1 MAPVQQEPEIQF
13 AQRLASNERPM
24 RTKAIKK
31 LRKYI
36 RVRSQKIQGGFEGDE
51 LLKLWKGLFYC
62 LWMQDKPLLQEELS
76 NQISG
81 LIHSFQNIQSQ
92 FMFLETFLQTI
103 KREWTGIDRLRMDKF
118 FQLVRFV
125 FRNTFEMMKRKEW
138 ETSVVTRFLELLTAQ
153 VLHSSS
159 GAPCGL
165 QFHILDIYMT
175 ELAAVGS
182 AELTAAQN
190 MTFIDPFCK
199 TASKTKDRILL
210 RAICSS
216 IFSAIVDQAPFA
228 IEDLLKEVKATG
240 GGAEESDSGQASE
253 EEEGLEKDPPKGKKT
268 AKEALKKNTGGQT
281 NGTVSTEEDD
291 DDDEEDGLGDEDDD
305 EMLHME
311 SDSESEMPDDAGI
324 GPVLQF
330 DYLSLADRLFGL
342 ARRSNTPSHNRQRL
356 YKVVKTLRDLSEG
369 VFPQDEYPEEVSTD
383 EDDDEMFG
391 SRKRMKRG
399 RGFGEEEEEEE
410 SSPAKKWKGKKK
422 DSKARTSD
430 QTAATDDSKPAETP
444 GDSNNKKKK
453 KKKRRRKKKKTTGE
467 VKTEEQNGVA
477 AKSEVKVEEDTT
489 PASAPQTA
497 DSKDAETEPSIPA
510 KGTDTGASLLKEKA
524 KVVAMETGVQSGT
537 PQDVVVGNL
546 SSVTVMEVD
555 QKKQSETPVPD
566 ATSSKKKNIKK
577 PKTPAPKQKEEV
589 AEPAKSAPE
598 TATTTPSRRKNTK
611 QEPEEQT
618 TVEEVEMALETV
630 DETTAT
636 PPKKKR
642 RRRRNKVKRNAETDT
657 TQVDLEP
664 DSTPAEEPPV
674 DLRIAATPLK
684 KKKLKVAKAGEESA
698 GGETRP
704 GTEAD
709 VLVVDTKVEPACV
722 ATSTPLKKK
731 KHATAE
737 EQSVEAEGE
746 TPPKADANLTL
757 IDAEVQTLEAAT
769 PTPLKK
775 KKHATAE
782 VQTLE
787 AATPTPLKKKK
798 YATAEVQ
805 TLEAATP
812 TPLKKKK
819 YATAEVQT
827 LEAATPT
834 PLKKKKYATAEVQTL
849 EAATPTPLKK
859 KKHATAEVQTLEAAT
874 PTPLKK
880 KKHPTAEV
888 QTLEAATPTP
898 LNKKN
903 KSSGLVEQEPE
914 TTTVEESVSEEQP
927 TDADLDTPLKKGKKK
942 RKVPVVIEFEAE
954 VNGMAGGKKAKLSND
969 SRELSTPVSA
979 KKTKKMTPKKA
990 GAESDFITFQ
1000 NHATIPTPLF
1010 FKTTKGSPST
1020 PLSSKKKCPTP
1031 KSESKKVTFGLNKN
1045 KTAEFRKTDRS
1056 LLVSPE
1062 GSSRVPFDPQQKPLF
1077 GVLKSPEAS
1086 LTKSTKKTKS
1096 TLKTTPKRPT
1106 AADFF

>member
-13 AQRLASNERPM
+13 AQRLASNEKPM
-24 RTKAIKK
+24 RTKAIRK

-36 RVRSQKIQGGFEGDE
+36 SVRSQKIQGGFEGDE

-81 LIHSFQNIQSQ
+81 LMHSFQNIQSQ

-153 VLHSSS
+153 VLNSSS

-190 MTFIDPFCK
+190 LTFIDPFCK

-210 RAICSS
+210 KAICSS

-240 GGAEESDSGQASE
+240 EGAEESDSGQASE
-253 EEEGLEKDPPKGKKT
+253 EEEEVEKEPPKGKKT
-268 AKEALKKNTGGQT
+268 AKEPPKKTTGGQT

-291 DDDEEDGLGDEDDD
+291 DDEDGLEDEEDD
-305 EMLHME
+305 EMLHLE

-330 DYLSLADRLFGL
+330 DYSSLADRLFGL

-356 YKVVKTLRDLSEG
+356 YKVVKTLRDLGEG

-399 RGFGEEEEEEE
+399 RGLGEEEEE

-430 QTAATDDSKPAETP
+430 QTAATDDTKPAETP

-453 KKKRRRKKKKTTGE
+453 RKRRKKTGE
-467 VKTEEQNGVA
+467 VKTEEQNGVV
-477 AKSEVKVEEDTT
+477 AKSEVKAEEDTT
-489 PASAPQTA
+489 PASAPQTT
-497 DSKDAETEPSIPA
+497 DSKEAETEPSIPA
-510 KGTDTGASLLKEKA
+510 KGTDTRAAILKEKA
-524 KVVAMETGVQSGT
+524 KVTAMETGVQSET
-537 PQDVVVGNL
+537 PRDVVVGNL

-555 QKKQSETPVPD
+555 QKKQSETPKPD

-577 PKTPAPKQKEEV
+577 SKTPAPKEEEV
-589 AEPAKSAPE
+589 AEPAKTAPE
-598 TATTTPSRRKNTK
+598 TATTTLSRRKNTK
-611 QEPEEQT
+611 QKPEEQT
-618 TVEEVEMALETV
+618 TVEEVEMTLETV

-636 PPKKKR
+636 PPKKR
-642 RRRRNKVKRNAETDT
+642 RRRRKKVTRTAEEAETDT

-664 DSTPAEEPPV
+664 ESTPAKEPPA

-684 KKKLKVAKAGEESA
+684 KKKLKVAKAGEES
-698 GGETRP
+698 
-704 GTEAD
+704 TEA
-709 VLVVDTKVEPACV
+709 
-722 ATSTPLKKK
+722 
-731 KHATAE
+731 
-737 EQSVEAEGE
+737 E
-746 TPPKADANLTL
+746 TPPKAEANLTL
-757 IDAEVQTLEAAT
+757 IDTEVQTLEAAT

-775 KKHATAE
+775 KK
-782 VQTLE
+782 
-787 AATPTPLKKKK
+787 KKR
-798 YATAEVQ
+798 
-805 TLEAATP
+805 
-812 TPLKKKK
+812 
-819 YATAEVQT
+819 
-827 LEAATPT
+827 
-834 PLKKKKYATAEVQTL
+834 
-849 EAATPTPLKK
+849 
-859 KKHATAEVQTLEAAT
+859 
-874 PTPLKK
+874 
-880 KKHPTAEV
+880 
-888 QTLEAATPTP
+888 
-898 LNKKN
+898 
-903 KSSGLVEQEPE
+903 SSGRVAQEPE

-927 TDADLDTPLKKGKKK
+927 TDADLDTPLKKGKK
-942 RKVPVVIEFEAE
+942 RKVPVVIEVEAE
-954 VNGMAGGKKAKLSND
+954 VNGVAGGKKANLSND
-969 SRELSTPVSA
+969 SKELSTPMSA

-1020 PLSSKKKCPTP
+1020 PLSGKKKKKCQTP

-1045 KTAEFRKTDRS
+1045 KTAGSPEFRKTDRS

-1077 GVLKSPEAS
+1077 GVLKSPEAF

>member
-1 MAPVQQEPEIQF
+1 MSGNMAPIQQEPEIQF
-13 AQRLASNERPM
+13 AQRLASNEKPM

-36 RVRSQKIQGGFEGDE
+36 SVRSQKIKGGFESDE

-81 LIHSFQNIQSQ
+81 LMHNFQNIQSQ
-92 FMFLETFLQTI
+92 FLFLETFLQTI

-125 FRNTFEMMKRKEW
+125 FKNTFEMMKRKEW
-138 ETSVVTRFLELLTAQ
+138 ETSVVTRFLELLNAQ

-159 GAPCGL
+159 GSPCGL

-190 MTFIDPFCK
+190 LTFIDPFCK

-253 EEEGLEKDPPKGKKT
+253 EEEEDEEPPKGKK
-268 AKEALKKNTGGQT
+268 AVKKSPKKTTGGQT

-291 DDDEEDGLGDEDDD
+291 EDGLEDEEDD

-330 DYLSLADRLFGL
+330 DYSALADRLFGL
-342 ARRSNTPSHNRQRL
+342 ASRSNTPSHNRQRL
-356 YKVVKTLRDLSEG
+356 YKVIKTLRDLSEG

-399 RGFGEEEEEEE
+399 RGFGEEEEE
-410 SSPAKKWKGKKK
+410 SSPAKKRKGKKG
-422 DSKARTSD
+422 DSKAGKSD

-444 GDSNNKKKK
+444 GDANNKKKK
-453 KKKRRRKKKKTTGE
+453 RKKKTGE
-467 VKTEEQNGVA
+467 VKSDEQNGVG
-477 AKSEVKVEEDTT
+477 SEADTT
-489 PASAPQTA
+489 PASAPQTTDA
-497 DSKDAETEPSIPA
+497 KEAETEPSVHA
-510 KGTDTGASLLKEKA
+510 KGTDTGAAVLEKA
-524 KVVAMETGVQSGT
+524 AMETGVQSGT
-537 PQDVVVGNL
+537 PHDVVVGNL
-546 SSVTVMEVD
+546 SSVTVTEVD
-555 QKKQSETPVPD
+555 QKKRSETTVSD
-566 ATSSKKKNIKK
+566 ATSSKKKNKIKK
-577 PKTPAPKQKEEV
+577 SKTPAPEEKEEV
-589 AEPAKSAPE
+589 AKSETNTDVMGPSVDTTEAGGQPAPVTQDGEAAEGSTEPEPAPE
-598 TATTTPSRRKNTK
+598 TATTSTSRRKRRRKSTK
-611 QEPEEQT
+611 QESDEQT
-618 TVEEVEMALETV
+618 TIEEVEMTSETV

-636 PPKKKR
+636 PPKTTTR
-642 RRRRNKVKRNAETDT
+642 RRRKAKRTTEVAVTDATLVETTPAEP
-657 TQVDLEP
+657 EA
-664 DSTPAEEPPV
+664 DSTPAEEPPA

-684 KKKLKVAKAGEESA
+684 KKKKKQKVAEEESV
-698 GGETRP
+698 EMQP
-704 GTEAD
+704 ETEAD
-709 VLVVDTKVEPACV
+709 VIPV
-722 ATSTPLKKK
+722 
-731 KHATAE
+731 
-737 EQSVEAEGE
+737 
-746 TPPKADANLTL
+746 
-757 IDAEVQTLEAAT
+757 DAEVAPAYVAT

-775 KKHATAE
+775 KKKAAKAEEQSMEVKGETQPKADANLALIEAE
-782 VQTLE
+782 VE
-787 AATPTPLKKKK
+787 SVEVATPTPLKKKRSGRV
-798 YATAEVQ
+798 AE
-805 TLEAATP
+805 
-812 TPLKKKK
+812 
-819 YATAEVQT
+819 
-827 LEAATPT
+827 
-834 PLKKKKYATAEVQTL
+834 
-849 EAATPTPLKK
+849 
-859 KKHATAEVQTLEAAT
+859 
-874 PTPLKK
+874 
-880 KKHPTAEV
+880 
-888 QTLEAATPTP
+888 
-898 LNKKN
+898 
-903 KSSGLVEQEPE
+903 EQE
-914 TTTVEESVSEEQP
+914 TESVAEEQP
-927 TDADLDTPLKKGKKK
+927 TDADLNTPGKKKKK
-942 RKVPVVIEFEAE
+942 RKIPLVIEVEAE
-954 VNGMAGGKKAKLSND
+954 VNGVAGGKKGKLSND
-969 SRELSTPVSA
+969 SEEPSTPVSA

-990 GAESDFITFQ
+990 KAGVESDFITFQ
-1000 NHATIPTPLF
+1000 NHASIPTPLF
-1010 FKTTKGSPST
+1010 YKTAKGSPST
-1020 PLSSKKKCPTP
+1020 PLSSKKKKKCQTP

-1086 LTKSTKKTKS
+1086 LTNSTKKKTKS
-1096 TLKTTPKRPT
+1096 TPKTTPKRPT

>member
-253 EEEGLEKDPPKGKKT
+253 EEVEKDPPKGKKT
-268 AKEALKKNTGGQT
+268 AKEALKKTTGGQT

-291 DDDEEDGLGDEDDD
+291 DEDEDGLGDEDED

-399 RGFGEEEEEEE
+399 RGFGEEEEE

-430 QTAATDDSKPAETP
+430 QPAATDDSKPAETP

-453 KKKRRRKKKKTTGE
+453 KKRRRKKKTGE

-477 AKSEVKVEEDTT
+477 AKSEVKVETDTT
-489 PASAPQTA
+489 PASAPQTT
-497 DSKDAETEPSIPA
+497 DSKEAETEPSIPA

-524 KVVAMETGVQSGT
+524 KVTAMETGVQSGT

-566 ATSSKKKNIKK
+566 AKKKNIKK
-577 PKTPAPKQKEEV
+577 SKTPAPKQKKEV
-589 AEPAKSAPE
+589 AEPATSAPE

-618 TVEEVEMALETV
+618 TVEEVEMTLETV

-642 RRRRNKVKRNAETDT
+642 RRRRNKVKRTAETDT
-657 TQVDLEP
+657 TEVDLEP
-664 DSTPAEEPPV
+664 DSTPAKEPPV

-684 KKKLKVAKAGEESA
+684 KKKLKVAKAGEESVE
-698 GGETRP
+698 GDIRP
-704 GTEAD
+704 ETEAD

-722 ATSTPLKKK
+722 ATSTQLKKKK
-731 KHATAE
+731 KHARAE
-737 EQSVEAEGE
+737 SE

-775 KKHATAE
+775 KKHAKAE

-798 YATAEVQ
+798 
-805 TLEAATP
+805 
-812 TPLKKKK
+812 
-819 YATAEVQT
+819 
-827 LEAATPT
+827 
-834 PLKKKKYATAEVQTL
+834 
-849 EAATPTPLKK
+849 
-859 KKHATAEVQTLEAAT
+859 
-874 PTPLKK
+874 
-880 KKHPTAEV
+880 
-888 QTLEAATPTP
+888 
-898 LNKKN
+898 
-903 KSSGLVEQEPE
+903 SSGLVAQELE
-914 TTTVEESVSEEQP
+914 TTTVKESVSEEQP

-969 SRELSTPVSA
+969 SKELSTPVSA
-979 KKTKKMTPKKA
+979 KKTKKMTPKNA

-1020 PLSSKKKCPTP
+1020 PLSSKKKKCQTP

>member
-1 MAPVQQEPEIQF
+1 MAPVQQEPAIQF
-13 AQRLASNERPM
+13 AQRLASNEKPM

-36 RVRSQKIQGGFEGDE
+36 SVRSQKIQGGFECDE

-81 LIHSFQNIQSQ
+81 LMHNFQTTQSQ

-153 VLHSSS
+153 VLHSAS

-199 TASKTKDRILL
+199 TASKTKDRVLL
-210 RAICSS
+210 KAICSS

-253 EEEGLEKDPPKGKKT
+253 EEVVEKEPPKGKKT
-268 AKEALKKNTGGQT
+268 AKGPLKKTTGGQT
-281 NGTVSTEEDD
+281 NGTVSTEEEDD
-291 DDDEEDGLGDEDDD
+291 DGLEDEDDD
-305 EMLHME
+305 EMLHLE

-399 RGFGEEEEEEE
+399 RGFGEEEEE

-430 QTAATDDSKPAETP
+430 QTAATDASKPAETP

-453 KKKRRRKKKKTTGE
+453 KKKKKKKTGE
-467 VKTEEQNGVA
+467 VKTEEQNGVTV
-477 AKSEVKVEEDTT
+477 KSEVKAEKDTT
-489 PASAPQTA
+489 PASAPQTT
-497 DSKDAETEPSIPA
+497 DSKEAATEPSIPA
-510 KGTDTGASLLKEKA
+510 RGTDTGAALLKEKA
-524 KVVAMETGVQSGT
+524 KVTAMETGVQSGT

-546 SSVTVMEVD
+546 SSVSVMEED

-577 PKTPAPKQKEEV
+577 SKTPAPKEEKEEV
-589 AEPAKSAPE
+589 AEPERSAPE
-598 TATTTPSRRKNTK
+598 TATTTLSRRKSTK
-611 QEPEEQT
+611 QEPAEQT
-618 TVEEVEMALETV
+618 TVEEVEMTLETV
-630 DETTAT
+630 DEAT
-636 PPKKKR
+636 PPKKRTR
-642 RRRRNKVKRNAETDT
+642 RRKRVKRTAETDT

-664 DSTPAEEPPV
+664 DSTPAEQPPA

-684 KKKLKVAKAGEESA
+684 KKKLKVAKAVEESA
-698 GGETRP
+698 EGEMQP
-704 GTEAD
+704 ETEAG
-709 VLVVDTKVEPACV
+709 VLPVDAKVEPANV
-722 ATSTPLKKK
+722 AASTPLKKK
-731 KHATAE
+731 KKHAKTE

-757 IDAEVQTLEAAT
+757 IHAEVQTLEAAT

-775 KKHATAE
+775 KK
-782 VQTLE
+782 
-787 AATPTPLKKKK
+787 
-798 YATAEVQ
+798 
-805 TLEAATP
+805 
-812 TPLKKKK
+812 
-819 YATAEVQT
+819 
-827 LEAATPT
+827 
-834 PLKKKKYATAEVQTL
+834 
-849 EAATPTPLKK
+849 
-859 KKHATAEVQTLEAAT
+859 
-874 PTPLKK
+874 
-880 KKHPTAEV
+880 
-888 QTLEAATPTP
+888 
-898 LNKKN
+898 
-903 KSSGLVEQEPE
+903 KSSGRVAQEPE
-914 TTTVEESVSEEQP
+914 TTTVEESVSAEQP

-942 RKVPVVIEFEAE
+942 KRKVPVVIEVEAE

-969 SRELSTPVSA
+969 SKELSTPVSA
-979 KKTKKMTPKKA
+979 KKTQKMTPKKA

-1020 PLSSKKKCPTP
+1020 PLSSKKKKMCRTP

-1045 KTAEFRKTDRS
+1045 KTAGSPEFRKTDRS

-1077 GVLKSPEAS
+1077 GVLKSTEAS
-1086 LTKSTKKTKS
+1086 LTKSSKKTKS
-1096 TLKTTPKRPT
+1096 TLKPTPKRPT

>member
-13 AQRLASNERPM
+13 AQRLASNEKPM

-36 RVRSQKIQGGFEGDE
+36 SVRSQKIQGGFEGDE

-81 LIHSFQNIQSQ
+81 LMHSFQNIQSQ

-138 ETSVVTRFLELLTAQ
+138 ETSVVSRFLELLTAQ

-210 RAICSS
+210 KAICSS

-253 EEEGLEKDPPKGKKT
+253 EEELEKEPPKGKKT
-268 AKEALKKNTGGQT
+268 AKEPPKKTTGGQT

-291 DDDEEDGLGDEDDD
+291 DDDEDGLEDEDDD
-305 EMLHME
+305 EMLHLE

-330 DYLSLADRLFGL
+330 DYSSLADRLFGL

-399 RGFGEEEEEEE
+399 RGFGEQEEE

-430 QTAATDDSKPAETP
+430 QTAATDDSKPAEAP
-444 GDSNNKKKK
+444 GDSYNKKKK
-453 KKKRRRKKKKTTGE
+453 KKKKKTGE
-467 VKTEEQNGVA
+467 VKTEEQNGVV
-477 AKSEVKVEEDTT
+477 VKAEEDTT
-489 PASAPQTA
+489 PASAPQTT
-497 DSKDAETEPSIPA
+497 DSKEAETEPSIPA
-510 KGTDTGASLLKEKA
+510 KGTDTRAALLKEKA
-524 KVVAMETGVQSGT
+524 KVTSMETGVQSGT
-537 PQDVVVGNL
+537 PRDVVVGNL
-546 SSVTVMEVD
+546 SSVTVTEVD
-555 QKKQSETPVPD
+555 QKKQSETPKPD

-577 PKTPAPKQKEEV
+577 SKTPAPKEEEV

-618 TVEEVEMALETV
+618 TVEEVEMTLETV

-636 PPKKKR
+636 PPKKR
-642 RRRRNKVKRNAETDT
+642 RRRMRKKVTRTAEEAETDT

-664 DSTPAEEPPV
+664 ESTPAEEPPA

-684 KKKLKVAKAGEESA
+684 KKKLKVAKAGEESTEGEMQPETEA
-698 GGETRP
+698 GGVYRK
-704 GTEAD
+704 D
-709 VLVVDTKVEPACV
+709 KVEPAYV

-731 KHATAE
+731 KKKHAKAE

-746 TPPKADANLTL
+746 TPPKAEANLTL
-757 IDAEVQTLEAAT
+757 IDTEVQTLEAAT

-775 KKHATAE
+775 KK
-782 VQTLE
+782 
-787 AATPTPLKKKK
+787 KR
-798 YATAEVQ
+798 
-805 TLEAATP
+805 
-812 TPLKKKK
+812 
-819 YATAEVQT
+819 
-827 LEAATPT
+827 
-834 PLKKKKYATAEVQTL
+834 
-849 EAATPTPLKK
+849 
-859 KKHATAEVQTLEAAT
+859 
-874 PTPLKK
+874 
-880 KKHPTAEV
+880 
-888 QTLEAATPTP
+888 
-898 LNKKN
+898 
-903 KSSGLVEQEPE
+903 SSGRVAQEPE
-914 TTTVEESVSEEQP
+914 TTTAEESVSEEQP
-927 TDADLDTPLKKGKKK
+927 TDADLDTPLKKGKRKK
-942 RKVPVVIEFEAE
+942 RKVPVVIEVEAE
-954 VNGMAGGKKAKLSND
+954 VNGVAGGKKAKLSND
-969 SRELSTPVSA
+969 SKELSTPVSA

-990 GAESDFITFQ
+990 GEESDFITFQ

-1020 PLSSKKKCPTP
+1020 PLSSKKKKKCQTP

-1077 GVLKSPEAS
+1077 GVLKSPEAF

>member
-36 RVRSQKIQGGFEGDE
+36 RVRSQKIQGGFESDE

-253 EEEGLEKDPPKGKKT
+253 EEEVEKDPPKGKKT
-268 AKEALKKNTGGQT
+268 AKEALKKTTGGQT

-291 DDDEEDGLGDEDDD
+291 DDEDGLGDEDDD

-399 RGFGEEEEEEE
+399 RGFGEEEAE

-453 KKKRRRKKKKTTGE
+453 KRKKKKKKTGE
-467 VKTEEQNGVA
+467 VKTEEQTGVT
-477 AKSEVKVEEDTT
+477 AKSEVKVEKDT
-489 PASAPQTA
+489 ASAPQTT
-497 DSKDAETEPSIPA
+497 DSKEAETEPSIPA

-524 KVVAMETGVQSGT
+524 KVTAMETGVQSGT

-577 PKTPAPKQKEEV
+577 SKTPAPKQKEEV

-642 RRRRNKVKRNAETDT
+642 RRNKVKRTAETDT

-664 DSTPAEEPPV
+664 DSTPAKEPPV

-698 GGETRP
+698 EGEIMP
-704 GTEAD
+704 ETEAD

-731 KHATAE
+731 KKKKHAKAE
-737 EQSVEAEGE
+737 EQSVEAESE

-775 KKHATAE
+775 KKHARAE

-798 YATAEVQ
+798 
-805 TLEAATP
+805 
-812 TPLKKKK
+812 K
-819 YATAEVQT
+819 
-827 LEAATPT
+827 
-834 PLKKKKYATAEVQTL
+834 
-849 EAATPTPLKK
+849 
-859 KKHATAEVQTLEAAT
+859 
-874 PTPLKK
+874 
-880 KKHPTAEV
+880 
-888 QTLEAATPTP
+888 
-898 LNKKN
+898 
-903 KSSGLVEQEPE
+903 KSSGLVAQEPE
-914 TTTVEESVSEEQP
+914 TTTVEGSVSEEQP
-927 TDADLDTPLKKGKKK
+927 TDADLDTPLEKGKKK

-969 SRELSTPVSA
+969 SKELSTPVSA
-979 KKTKKMTPKKA
+979 KKTQKMMPKKA

-1020 PLSSKKKCPTP
+1020 PLSSKKKKCQTP

>member
-92 FMFLETFLQTI
+92 FMFLETFLQTV

-253 EEEGLEKDPPKGKKT
+253 EEEVEKDPPKGKKT
-268 AKEALKKNTGGQT
+268 AKEALKKTIGGQT

-291 DDDEEDGLGDEDDD
+291 DDEDGLGDEDDD

-399 RGFGEEEEEEE
+399 RGFGEEEEE

-453 KKKRRRKKKKTTGE
+453 KRRRKKKKTGE
-467 VKTEEQNGVA
+467 VKTEEQNGV
-477 AKSEVKVEEDTT
+477 VEKDTT
-489 PASAPQTA
+489 PASAPQTT
-497 DSKDAETEPSIPA
+497 DSKEAETEPSLPA
-510 KGTDTGASLLKEKA
+510 KETGVQSGTKEKA
-524 KVVAMETGVQSGT
+524 METAVQSGT
-537 PQDVVVGNL
+537 PQDVVVGSL

-577 PKTPAPKQKEEV
+577 SKTPAPKQKEEV

-598 TATTTPSRRKNTK
+598 TATTTPSRRNNTK

-618 TVEEVEMALETV
+618 TVEEVEMTLETV
-630 DETTAT
+630 DEAT
-636 PPKKKR
+636 PSKKKKR
-642 RRRRNKVKRNAETDT
+642 RRRRNKVKQTAETDT

-698 GGETRP
+698 GGERRP
-704 GTEAD
+704 ETEAD
-709 VLVVDTKVEPACV
+709 VLVVGTKVEPACV
-722 ATSTPLKKK
+722 ATSAPLKKK
-731 KHATAE
+731 KKKKNAKAE
-737 EQSVEAEGE
+737 EQSVEAESE

-757 IDAEVQTLEAAT
+757 MDAEIQTLEAAT
-769 PTPLKK
+769 PTLLKK
-775 KKHATAE
+775 KK
-782 VQTLE
+782 
-787 AATPTPLKKKK
+787 K
-798 YATAEVQ
+798 
-805 TLEAATP
+805 
-812 TPLKKKK
+812 
-819 YATAEVQT
+819 
-827 LEAATPT
+827 
-834 PLKKKKYATAEVQTL
+834 
-849 EAATPTPLKK
+849 
-859 KKHATAEVQTLEAAT
+859 
-874 PTPLKK
+874 
-880 KKHPTAEV
+880 
-888 QTLEAATPTP
+888 
-898 LNKKN
+898 
-903 KSSGLVEQEPE
+903 KSSGLVAQEPE

-969 SRELSTPVSA
+969 GKELSTPVSA

-1020 PLSSKKKCPTP
+1020 PLSSKKKKCQTP

>member
-1 MAPVQQEPEIQF
+1 MAPVQQEPAIQF
-13 AQRLASNERPM
+13 AQRLASNEKPM

-36 RVRSQKIQGGFEGDE
+36 SVRSQKIQGGFECDE

-81 LIHSFQNIQSQ
+81 LMHNFQNTQSQ

-210 RAICSS
+210 KAICSS

-228 IEDLLKEVKATG
+228 IEDLLREVKATG

-253 EEEGLEKDPPKGKKT
+253 EEVVEKEPPKGKKT
-268 AKEALKKNTGGQT
+268 AKGPFKKTTGGQT
-281 NGTVSTEEDD
+281 NGTVSTEEEDD
-291 DDDEEDGLGDEDDD
+291 DGLEDEDDD
-305 EMLHME
+305 EMLHLE

-399 RGFGEEEEEEE
+399 RGFGEEEEE

-430 QTAATDDSKPAETP
+430 QTAATDASKPAETP

-453 KKKRRRKKKKTTGE
+453 RRRKKKKTGE

-477 AKSEVKVEEDTT
+477 VKSEAKAEEQNGVAVKSEVKAEKDTT
-489 PASAPQTA
+489 ASAPQMT
-497 DSKDAETEPSIPA
+497 DSKEAETEPSVPA
-510 KGTDTGASLLKEKA
+510 KGTDTGAALLKEKA
-524 KVVAMETGVQSGT
+524 KVTAMETGVRSGT

-546 SSVTVMEVD
+546 SSVSVMEED
-555 QKKQSETPVPD
+555 QKKQSETPVTD

-577 PKTPAPKQKEEV
+577 SKTPAPKEEKEEV
-589 AEPAKSAPE
+589 AEPERSAPE
-598 TATTTPSRRKNTK
+598 TATTTLRRKKSTK
-611 QEPEEQT
+611 QEPAEQT
-618 TVEEVEMALETV
+618 TLEEVEMTLETV
-630 DETTAT
+630 DEAT
-636 PPKKKR
+636 PPKKR
-642 RRRRNKVKRNAETDT
+642 RRKRVKRTAETDT
-657 TQVDLEP
+657 
-664 DSTPAEEPPV
+664 TPAEEPPA
-674 DLRIAATPLK
+674 DLRIAPTPLK
-684 KKKLKVAKAGEESA
+684 KKKLKVAKAVEESA
-698 GGETRP
+698 EDEMQP
-704 GTEAD
+704 ETEAG
-709 VLVVDTKVEPACV
+709 VLPVDAKVEPAYV
-722 ATSTPLKKK
+722 AVLTPLKKK
-731 KHATAE
+731 KKHAKAE
-737 EQSVEAEGE
+737 EQSVEAMGE

-757 IDAEVQTLEAAT
+757 TDAEVQLLEAAT

-775 KKHATAE
+775 KK
-782 VQTLE
+782 
-787 AATPTPLKKKK
+787 
-798 YATAEVQ
+798 
-805 TLEAATP
+805 
-812 TPLKKKK
+812 
-819 YATAEVQT
+819 
-827 LEAATPT
+827 
-834 PLKKKKYATAEVQTL
+834 
-849 EAATPTPLKK
+849 
-859 KKHATAEVQTLEAAT
+859 
-874 PTPLKK
+874 
-880 KKHPTAEV
+880 
-888 QTLEAATPTP
+888 
-898 LNKKN
+898 
-903 KSSGLVEQEPE
+903 KSSGRVAQEPE
-914 TTTVEESVSEEQP
+914 TTTVEESVSAEQP

-942 RKVPVVIEFEAE
+942 KRKVPVVIEVEAE
-954 VNGMAGGKKAKLSND
+954 VNGMAGGKKSKLSND
-969 SRELSTPVSA
+969 SKELSTPVSA
-979 KKTKKMTPKKA
+979 KKTQKMAPKKA

-1010 FKTTKGSPST
+1010 FKISKGSPST
-1020 PLSSKKKCPTP
+1020 PLSSKKKKLCRTP

-1045 KTAEFRKTDRS
+1045 KTAGSPEFRKTDRS

-1086 LTKSTKKTKS
+1086 LTKSSKKTKS

>member
-1 MAPVQQEPEIQF
+1 MAPIQQEPEIQF
-13 AQRLASNERPM
+13 AQRLASNEKPM

-36 RVRSQKIQGGFEGDE
+36 SVRSQKIKGGFEGDE

-76 NQISG
+76 NQIAG
-81 LIHSFQNIQSQ
+81 LMHSFQNIQSQ
-92 FMFLETFLQTI
+92 FMFLETFLQTV

-138 ETSVVTRFLELLTAQ
+138 ETSVVTSFLELLTAQ

-190 MTFIDPFCK
+190 MTFIDPFCT

-210 RAICSS
+210 KAICSS

-253 EEEGLEKDPPKGKKT
+253 EEVEKEPPKGKKT
-268 AKEALKKNTGGQT
+268 ATKPPKKTTAGQT
-281 NGTVSTEEDD
+281 NGTVSTEEED
-291 DDDEEDGLGDEDDD
+291 EDGLEDEDDD
-305 EMLHME
+305 EMLYME

-330 DYLSLADRLFGL
+330 DYSSLADRLFGL
-342 ARRSNTPSHNRQRL
+342 ASRSNTPSHNRQKL
-356 YKVVKTLRDLSEG
+356 YKIVKTLRDLSEG

-399 RGFGEEEEEEE
+399 RGFGEEEEE

-430 QTAATDDSKPAETP
+430 QTAATDDSKPAESP
-444 GDSNNKKKK
+444 GDSK
-453 KKKRRRKKKKTTGE
+453 KKKRRRKRK
-467 VKTEEQNGVA
+467 KTEEQNE
-477 AKSEVKVEEDTT
+477 AKSEVKAEEDTT
-489 PASAPQTA
+489 SASALQTT
-497 DSKDAETEPSIPA
+497 DSKEAETEPSIPA
-510 KGTDTGASLLKEKA
+510 KGTDTRAALLKEKA
-524 KVVAMETGVQSGT
+524 KVTAMETGVQSGT
-537 PQDVVVGNL
+537 QDVVVGNL

-555 QKKQSETPVPD
+555 QKKQSETPIPD
-566 ATSSKKKNIKK
+566 VTPSKKKNIKK
-577 PKTPAPKQKEEV
+577 SKTPAPKEEKEEI

-598 TATTTPSRRKNTK
+598 TTTTLSRRKSTK

-618 TVEEVEMALETV
+618 TVEEVEITLETV

-636 PPKKKR
+636 PPKR
-642 RRRRNKVKRNAETDT
+642 RRRRKKVKRTAEEAETDT
-657 TQVDLEP
+657 TLVVPEP
-664 DSTPAEEPPV
+664 DSTPAEEPPA

-684 KKKLKVAKAGEESA
+684 KKKQKVAKAGEESA
-698 GGETRP
+698 EVEMQP

-709 VLVVDTKVEPACV
+709 VLPVDAEVEPACV

-731 KHATAE
+731 KKKPAKAE
-737 EQSVEAEGE
+737 EQSVEAE
-746 TPPKADANLTL
+746 KAEANLTL
-757 IDAEVQTLEAAT
+757 IDTGVQALEAAT

-775 KKHATAE
+775 KK
-782 VQTLE
+782 
-787 AATPTPLKKKK
+787 KKK
-798 YATAEVQ
+798 
-805 TLEAATP
+805 
-812 TPLKKKK
+812 
-819 YATAEVQT
+819 
-827 LEAATPT
+827 
-834 PLKKKKYATAEVQTL
+834 
-849 EAATPTPLKK
+849 
-859 KKHATAEVQTLEAAT
+859 
-874 PTPLKK
+874 
-880 KKHPTAEV
+880 
-888 QTLEAATPTP
+888 
-898 LNKKN
+898 N
-903 KSSGLVEQEPE
+903 SGQVAQEPE
-914 TTTVEESVSEEQP
+914 TTAVEERVTEEQP
-927 TDADLDTPLKKGKKK
+927 TDADLDTPLKKGKK
-942 RKVPVVIEFEAE
+942 RKVPVVIEVEAE
-954 VNGMAGGKKAKLSND
+954 VNGVAGGKKAKLSND
-969 SRELSTPVSA
+969 SKELSTPVSA

-1010 FKTTKGSPST
+1010 FKTAKGSPST
-1020 PLSSKKKCPTP
+1020 PLSSKKKKKKCQTP

-1045 KTAEFRKTDRS
+1045 KTAGSPEFRKTDRS

-1086 LTKSTKKTKS
+1086 LIKSTKKTKS
-1096 TLKTTPKRPT
+1096 TPKRPT

>member
-1 MAPVQQEPEIQF
+1 MAPIQQEAEIQF
-13 AQRLASNERPM
+13 AQRLASNEKPM

-36 RVRSQKIQGGFEGDE
+36 SVRSQKVNGGFTGDE

-81 LIHSFQNIQSQ
+81 LMHSFQNIQSQ

-153 VLHSSS
+153 VLNSSS

-190 MTFIDPFCK
+190 LTFIDPFCK

-210 RAICSS
+210 KAICSS

-240 GGAEESDSGQASE
+240 EGAEESDSGQASE
-253 EEEGLEKDPPKGKKT
+253 EEEEVEKEPPKGKKT
-268 AKEALKKNTGGQT
+268 AKEPPKKTTGGQT

-291 DDDEEDGLGDEDDD
+291 DDEDGLEDEEDD
-305 EMLHME
+305 EMLHLE

-330 DYLSLADRLFGL
+330 DYSSLADRLFGL

-356 YKVVKTLRDLSEG
+356 YKVVKTLRDLGEG

-399 RGFGEEEEEEE
+399 RGLGEEEEE

-430 QTAATDDSKPAETP
+430 QTAATDDTKPAETP

-453 KKKRRRKKKKTTGE
+453 RKRRKKTGE
-467 VKTEEQNGVA
+467 VKTEEQNGVV
-477 AKSEVKVEEDTT
+477 AKSEVKAEEDTT
-489 PASAPQTA
+489 PASAPQTT
-497 DSKDAETEPSIPA
+497 DSKEAETEPSIPA
-510 KGTDTGASLLKEKA
+510 KGTDTRAAILKEKA
-524 KVVAMETGVQSGT
+524 KVTAMETGVQSET
-537 PQDVVVGNL
+537 PRDVVVGNL

-555 QKKQSETPVPD
+555 QKKQSETPKPD

-577 PKTPAPKQKEEV
+577 SKTPAPKEEEV
-589 AEPAKSAPE
+589 AEPAKTAPE
-598 TATTTPSRRKNTK
+598 TATTTLSRRKNTK
-611 QEPEEQT
+611 QKPEEQT
-618 TVEEVEMALETV
+618 TVEEVEMTLETV

-636 PPKKKR
+636 PPKKR
-642 RRRRNKVKRNAETDT
+642 RRRRKKVTRTAEEAETDT

-664 DSTPAEEPPV
+664 ESTPAKEPPA

-684 KKKLKVAKAGEESA
+684 KKKLKVAKAGEES
-698 GGETRP
+698 
-704 GTEAD
+704 TEA
-709 VLVVDTKVEPACV
+709 
-722 ATSTPLKKK
+722 
-731 KHATAE
+731 
-737 EQSVEAEGE
+737 E
-746 TPPKADANLTL
+746 TPPKAEANLTL
-757 IDAEVQTLEAAT
+757 IDTEVQTLEAAT

-775 KKHATAE
+775 KK
-782 VQTLE
+782 
-787 AATPTPLKKKK
+787 KKR
-798 YATAEVQ
+798 
-805 TLEAATP
+805 
-812 TPLKKKK
+812 
-819 YATAEVQT
+819 
-827 LEAATPT
+827 
-834 PLKKKKYATAEVQTL
+834 
-849 EAATPTPLKK
+849 
-859 KKHATAEVQTLEAAT
+859 
-874 PTPLKK
+874 
-880 KKHPTAEV
+880 
-888 QTLEAATPTP
+888 
-898 LNKKN
+898 
-903 KSSGLVEQEPE
+903 SSGRVAQEPE

-927 TDADLDTPLKKGKKK
+927 TDADLDTPLKKGKK
-942 RKVPVVIEFEAE
+942 RKVPVVIEVEAE
-954 VNGMAGGKKAKLSND
+954 VNGVAGGKKANLSND
-969 SRELSTPVSA
+969 SKELSTPMSA

-1020 PLSSKKKCPTP
+1020 PLSGKKKKKCQTP

-1077 GVLKSPEAS
+1077 GVLKSPEAF

>member
-13 AQRLASNERPM
+13 AQRLASNEKPM
-24 RTKAIKK
+24 RTKAIRK

-36 RVRSQKIQGGFEGDE
+36 SVRSQKIQGGFEGDE

-81 LIHSFQNIQSQ
+81 LMHSFQNIQSQ

-153 VLHSSS
+153 VLNSSS

-190 MTFIDPFCK
+190 LTFIDPFCK

-210 RAICSS
+210 KAICSS

-240 GGAEESDSGQASE
+240 EGAEESDSGQASE
-253 EEEGLEKDPPKGKKT
+253 EEEEVEKEPPKGKKT
-268 AKEALKKNTGGQT
+268 AKEPPKKTTGGQT

-291 DDDEEDGLGDEDDD
+291 DDEDGLEDEEDD
-305 EMLHME
+305 EMLHLE

-330 DYLSLADRLFGL
+330 DYSSLADRLFGL

-356 YKVVKTLRDLSEG
+356 YKVVKTLRDLGEG

-399 RGFGEEEEEEE
+399 RGLGEEEEE

-430 QTAATDDSKPAETP
+430 QTAATDDTKPAETP

-453 KKKRRRKKKKTTGE
+453 RKRRKKTGE
-467 VKTEEQNGVA
+467 VKTEEQNGVV
-477 AKSEVKVEEDTT
+477 AKSEVKAEEDTT
-489 PASAPQTA
+489 PASAPQTT
-497 DSKDAETEPSIPA
+497 DSKEAETEPSIPA
-510 KGTDTGASLLKEKA
+510 KGTDTRAAILKEKA
-524 KVVAMETGVQSGT
+524 KVTAMETGVQSET
-537 PQDVVVGNL
+537 PRDVVVGNL

-555 QKKQSETPVPD
+555 QKKQSETPKPD

-577 PKTPAPKQKEEV
+577 SKTPAPKEEEV
-589 AEPAKSAPE
+589 AEPAKTAPE
-598 TATTTPSRRKNTK
+598 TATTTLSRRKNTK
-611 QEPEEQT
+611 QKPEEQT
-618 TVEEVEMALETV
+618 TVEEVEMTLETV

-636 PPKKKR
+636 PPKKR
-642 RRRRNKVKRNAETDT
+642 RRRRKKVTRTAEEAETDT

-664 DSTPAEEPPV
+664 ESTPAKEPPA

-684 KKKLKVAKAGEESA
+684 KKKLKVAKAGEES
-698 GGETRP
+698 
-704 GTEAD
+704 TEA
-709 VLVVDTKVEPACV
+709 
-722 ATSTPLKKK
+722 
-731 KHATAE
+731 
-737 EQSVEAEGE
+737 E
-746 TPPKADANLTL
+746 TPPKAEANLTL
-757 IDAEVQTLEAAT
+757 IDTEVQTLEAAT

-775 KKHATAE
+775 KK
-782 VQTLE
+782 
-787 AATPTPLKKKK
+787 KKR
-798 YATAEVQ
+798 
-805 TLEAATP
+805 
-812 TPLKKKK
+812 
-819 YATAEVQT
+819 
-827 LEAATPT
+827 
-834 PLKKKKYATAEVQTL
+834 
-849 EAATPTPLKK
+849 
-859 KKHATAEVQTLEAAT
+859 
-874 PTPLKK
+874 
-880 KKHPTAEV
+880 
-888 QTLEAATPTP
+888 
-898 LNKKN
+898 
-903 KSSGLVEQEPE
+903 SSGRVAQEPE

-927 TDADLDTPLKKGKKK
+927 TDADLDTPLKKGKK
-942 RKVPVVIEFEAE
+942 RKVPVVIEVEAE
-954 VNGMAGGKKAKLSND
+954 VNGVAGGKKANLSND
-969 SRELSTPVSA
+969 SKELSTPMSA

-1020 PLSSKKKCPTP
+1020 PLSGKKKKCQTP

-1077 GVLKSPEAS
+1077 GVLKSPEAF

>member
-13 AQRLASNERPM
+13 AQRLASNEKPM
-24 RTKAIKK
+24 RTKAIRK

-36 RVRSQKIQGGFEGDE
+36 SVRSQKIQGGFEGDE

-81 LIHSFQNIQSQ
+81 LMHSFQNIQSQ

-153 VLHSSS
+153 VLNSSS

-190 MTFIDPFCK
+190 LTFIDPFCK

-210 RAICSS
+210 KAICSS

-240 GGAEESDSGQASE
+240 EGAEESDSGQASE
-253 EEEGLEKDPPKGKKT
+253 EEEEVEKEPPKGKKT
-268 AKEALKKNTGGQT
+268 AKEPPKKTTGGQT

-291 DDDEEDGLGDEDDD
+291 DDEDGLEDEEDD
-305 EMLHME
+305 EMLHLE

-330 DYLSLADRLFGL
+330 DYSSLADRLFGL

-356 YKVVKTLRDLSEG
+356 YKVVKTLRDLGEG

-399 RGFGEEEEEEE
+399 RGLGEEEEE

-430 QTAATDDSKPAETP
+430 QTAATDDTKPAETP

-453 KKKRRRKKKKTTGE
+453 RKRRKKTGE
-467 VKTEEQNGVA
+467 VKTEEQNGVV
-477 AKSEVKVEEDTT
+477 AKSEVKAEEDTT
-489 PASAPQTA
+489 PASAPQTT
-497 DSKDAETEPSIPA
+497 DSKEAETEPSIPA
-510 KGTDTGASLLKEKA
+510 KGTDTRAAILKEKA
-524 KVVAMETGVQSGT
+524 KVTAMETGVQSET
-537 PQDVVVGNL
+537 PRDVVVGNL

-555 QKKQSETPVPD
+555 QKKQSETPKPD

-577 PKTPAPKQKEEV
+577 SKTPAPKEEEV
-589 AEPAKSAPE
+589 AEPAKTAPE
-598 TATTTPSRRKNTK
+598 TATTTLSRRKNTK
-611 QEPEEQT
+611 QKPEEQT
-618 TVEEVEMALETV
+618 TVEEVEMTLETV

-636 PPKKKR
+636 PPKKR
-642 RRRRNKVKRNAETDT
+642 RRRRKKVTRTAEEAETDT

-664 DSTPAEEPPV
+664 ESTPAKEPPA

-684 KKKLKVAKAGEESA
+684 KKKLKVAKAGEES
-698 GGETRP
+698 
-704 GTEAD
+704 TEA
-709 VLVVDTKVEPACV
+709 
-722 ATSTPLKKK
+722 
-731 KHATAE
+731 
-737 EQSVEAEGE
+737 E
-746 TPPKADANLTL
+746 TPPKAEANLTL
-757 IDAEVQTLEAAT
+757 IDTEVQTLEAAT

-775 KKHATAE
+775 KK
-782 VQTLE
+782 
-787 AATPTPLKKKK
+787 KKR
-798 YATAEVQ
+798 
-805 TLEAATP
+805 
-812 TPLKKKK
+812 
-819 YATAEVQT
+819 
-827 LEAATPT
+827 
-834 PLKKKKYATAEVQTL
+834 
-849 EAATPTPLKK
+849 
-859 KKHATAEVQTLEAAT
+859 
-874 PTPLKK
+874 
-880 KKHPTAEV
+880 
-888 QTLEAATPTP
+888 
-898 LNKKN
+898 
-903 KSSGLVEQEPE
+903 SSGRVAQEPE

-927 TDADLDTPLKKGKKK
+927 TDADLDTPLKKGKK
-942 RKVPVVIEFEAE
+942 RKVPVVIEVEAE
-954 VNGMAGGKKAKLSND
+954 VNGVAGGKKANLSND
-969 SRELSTPVSA
+969 SKELSTPMSA

-1020 PLSSKKKCPTP
+1020 PLSGKKKKCQTP

-1045 KTAEFRKTDRS
+1045 KTAGSPEFRKTDRS

-1077 GVLKSPEAS
+1077 GVLKSPEAF

>member
-76 NQISG
+76 NHISG

-92 FMFLETFLQTI
+92 FMFLETFLQTV

-138 ETSVVTRFLELLTAQ
+138 ETSVVTSFLELLTTQ

-253 EEEGLEKDPPKGKKT
+253 EEEVVKDPPKGKKT
-268 AKEALKKNTGGQT
+268 AKEALKKTTGGQT
-281 NGTVSTEEDD
+281 NGTVSTEEEDD
-291 DDDEEDGLGDEDDD
+291 DEDGLGDEDDD

-399 RGFGEEEEEEE
+399 RGFGEEEEE

-453 KKKRRRKKKKTTGE
+453 RRKKKKKTGE

-477 AKSEVKVEEDTT
+477 AKSEVKVEKDTT
-489 PASAPQTA
+489 PASAPQTT
-497 DSKDAETEPSIPA
+497 DSKEAETEPSIPA
-510 KGTDTGASLLKEKA
+510 KGTDTGASLLKA
-524 KVVAMETGVQSGT
+524 KVTAMETEVQSGT

-577 PKTPAPKQKEEV
+577 SKTPAPKQKEEV

-642 RRRRNKVKRNAETDT
+642 RRRRSKVKRTAETDT

-664 DSTPAEEPPV
+664 DSTPAEELPV

-698 GGETRP
+698 GGEIRP

-731 KHATAE
+731 KKKHAKAE
-737 EQSVEAEGE
+737 EQSVEAESE
-746 TPPKADANLTL
+746 TPLKADANLTL
-757 IDAEVQTLEAAT
+757 IDVEVQTLEAATPISLKKKHAKAEVQTLEAAT

-775 KKHATAE
+775 KK
-782 VQTLE
+782 
-787 AATPTPLKKKK
+787 
-798 YATAEVQ
+798 
-805 TLEAATP
+805 
-812 TPLKKKK
+812 
-819 YATAEVQT
+819 
-827 LEAATPT
+827 
-834 PLKKKKYATAEVQTL
+834 
-849 EAATPTPLKK
+849 
-859 KKHATAEVQTLEAAT
+859 
-874 PTPLKK
+874 
-880 KKHPTAEV
+880 
-888 QTLEAATPTP
+888 
-898 LNKKN
+898 
-903 KSSGLVEQEPE
+903 KSSGLVAQELE

-954 VNGMAGGKKAKLSND
+954 VNGMAGGKKAKLSSD
-969 SRELSTPVSA
+969 SKELSTPVSA
-979 KKTKKMTPKKA
+979 KKNKKMTPKKA

-1020 PLSSKKKCPTP
+1020 PLSSKKKKCQTP

-1045 KTAEFRKTDRS
+1045 KTAGSPEFRKTDRS

>member
-210 RAICSS
+210 KAICSS

-253 EEEGLEKDPPKGKKT
+253 EEGLEKDPPKGKKT
-268 AKEALKKNTGGQT
+268 AKEALKKTTGGQT
-281 NGTVSTEEDD
+281 NGTVSTEEEDD
-291 DDDEEDGLGDEDDD
+291 DDEDGLGDEDDD

-399 RGFGEEEEEEE
+399 RGFGEEEEEE

-453 KKKRRRKKKKTTGE
+453 KKRRKKTTGE

-477 AKSEVKVEEDTT
+477 AKSEVKVEKDTT
-489 PASAPQTA
+489 PASVPQMT
-497 DSKDAETEPSIPA
+497 DSKEAETEPSIPA

-577 PKTPAPKQKEEV
+577 SKTPAPKQKEEV

-636 PPKKKR
+636 PPKNKR

-722 ATSTPLKKK
+722 ATSTSLKKKKK

-737 EQSVEAEGE
+737 EQSVEAECQ

-769 PTPLKK
+769 PTPLKN
-775 KKHATAE
+775 KKH
-782 VQTLE
+782 
-787 AATPTPLKKKK
+787 
-798 YATAEVQ
+798 
-805 TLEAATP
+805 
-812 TPLKKKK
+812 
-819 YATAEVQT
+819 
-827 LEAATPT
+827 
-834 PLKKKKYATAEVQTL
+834 ATAEVQTL

-898 LNKKN
+898 LKKKKHATAEVQTLEAATPTPLKKKK
-903 KSSGLVEQEPE
+903 KSSGLVAQELE

-927 TDADLDTPLKKGKKK
+927 TDADLDTSLKKGKKK

-1045 KTAEFRKTDRS
+1045 KTAGSPEFRKTDRS

>member
-210 RAICSS
+210 KAICSS

-253 EEEGLEKDPPKGKKT
+253 EEGLEKDPPKGKKT
-268 AKEALKKNTGGQT
+268 AKEALKKTTGGQT
-281 NGTVSTEEDD
+281 NGTVSTEEEDD
-291 DDDEEDGLGDEDDD
+291 DDEDGLGDEDDD

-399 RGFGEEEEEEE
+399 RGFGEEEEEE

-453 KKKRRRKKKKTTGE
+453 KKKKRRKKTTGE

-477 AKSEVKVEEDTT
+477 AKSEVKVEKDTT
-489 PASAPQTA
+489 PASVPQMT
-497 DSKDAETEPSIPA
+497 DSKEAETEPSIPA

-577 PKTPAPKQKEEV
+577 SKTPAPKQKEEV

-636 PPKKKR
+636 PPKNKR

-722 ATSTPLKKK
+722 ATSTSLKKKKK

-737 EQSVEAEGE
+737 EQSVEAECQ
-746 TPPKADANLTL
+746 TPLKADANLTL

-769 PTPLKK
+769 PTPLKN

-798 YATAEVQ
+798 H
-805 TLEAATP
+805 P
-812 TPLKKKK
+812 
-819 YATAEVQT
+819 
-827 LEAATPT
+827 
-834 PLKKKKYATAEVQTL
+834 TAEVQTL

-880 KKHPTAEV
+880 KK
-888 QTLEAATPTP
+888 
-898 LNKKN
+898 
-903 KSSGLVEQEPE
+903 KSSGLVAQELE
-914 TTTVEESVSEEQP
+914 TTKVEESVSEEQP
-927 TDADLDTPLKKGKKK
+927 TDADLDTSLKKGKKK

>member
-13 AQRLASNERPM
+13 AQRLASNEKPM
-24 RTKAIKK
+24 RTKAIRK

-36 RVRSQKIQGGFEGDE
+36 SVRSQKIQGGFEGDE

-81 LIHSFQNIQSQ
+81 LMHSFQNIQSQ

-153 VLHSSS
+153 VLNSSS

-190 MTFIDPFCK
+190 LTFIDPFCK

-210 RAICSS
+210 KAICSS
-216 IFSAIVDQAPFA
+216 IFSTIVDQAPFA

-240 GGAEESDSGQASE
+240 EGAEESDSGQASE
-253 EEEGLEKDPPKGKKT
+253 EEEEVEKEPPKGKKT
-268 AKEALKKNTGGQT
+268 AKEPPKKTTGGKT

-291 DDDEEDGLGDEDDD
+291 DDDEDGLEDEEDD
-305 EMLHME
+305 EMLHLE

-330 DYLSLADRLFGL
+330 DYSSLADRLFGL

-356 YKVVKTLRDLSEG
+356 YKVVKTLRDLGEG

-399 RGFGEEEEEEE
+399 RGLGEEEEE

-453 KKKRRRKKKKTTGE
+453 RKRRKKTGE
-467 VKTEEQNGVA
+467 VKTEEQNGVV
-477 AKSEVKVEEDTT
+477 AKSEVKAEEDTT
-489 PASAPQTA
+489 PASAPQTT
-497 DSKDAETEPSIPA
+497 DSKEAETEPSIPA
-510 KGTDTGASLLKEKA
+510 KGTDTRAAILKEKA
-524 KVVAMETGVQSGT
+524 KVTAMETGVQSET
-537 PQDVVVGNL
+537 PRDVVVGNL

-555 QKKQSETPVPD
+555 QKKQSETPKPD

-577 PKTPAPKQKEEV
+577 SKTPAPKEEEV
-589 AEPAKSAPE
+589 AEPAKTAPE
-598 TATTTPSRRKNTK
+598 TATTTLSRRKNTK
-611 QEPEEQT
+611 QKPEEQT
-618 TVEEVEMALETV
+618 TVEEVEMTLETV

-636 PPKKKR
+636 PPKKR
-642 RRRRNKVKRNAETDT
+642 RRRRKKVTRTAEEAETDT

-664 DSTPAEEPPV
+664 ESTPAKEPPA

-684 KKKLKVAKAGEESA
+684 KKKLKVAKAGEES
-698 GGETRP
+698 
-704 GTEAD
+704 TEA
-709 VLVVDTKVEPACV
+709 
-722 ATSTPLKKK
+722 
-731 KHATAE
+731 
-737 EQSVEAEGE
+737 E
-746 TPPKADANLTL
+746 TPPKAEANLTL
-757 IDAEVQTLEAAT
+757 IDTEVQTLEAAT

-775 KKHATAE
+775 KK
-782 VQTLE
+782 
-787 AATPTPLKKKK
+787 KKR
-798 YATAEVQ
+798 
-805 TLEAATP
+805 
-812 TPLKKKK
+812 
-819 YATAEVQT
+819 
-827 LEAATPT
+827 
-834 PLKKKKYATAEVQTL
+834 
-849 EAATPTPLKK
+849 
-859 KKHATAEVQTLEAAT
+859 
-874 PTPLKK
+874 
-880 KKHPTAEV
+880 
-888 QTLEAATPTP
+888 
-898 LNKKN
+898 
-903 KSSGLVEQEPE
+903 SSGRVAQEPE

-927 TDADLDTPLKKGKKK
+927 TDADLDTPLKKGKK
-942 RKVPVVIEFEAE
+942 RKVPVVIEVEAE
-954 VNGMAGGKKAKLSND
+954 VNGVAGGKKANLSND
-969 SRELSTPVSA
+969 SKELSTPMSA

-1020 PLSSKKKCPTP
+1020 PLSGKKKKCQTP

-1077 GVLKSPEAS
+1077 GVLKSPEAF

>member
-13 AQRLASNERPM
+13 AQRLASNEKPM
-24 RTKAIKK
+24 RTKAIRK

-36 RVRSQKIQGGFEGDE
+36 SVRSQKIQGGFEGDE

-81 LIHSFQNIQSQ
+81 LMHSFQNIQSQ

-153 VLHSSS
+153 VLNSSS

-190 MTFIDPFCK
+190 LTFIDPFCK

-210 RAICSS
+210 KAICSS
-216 IFSAIVDQAPFA
+216 IFSTIVDQAPFA

-240 GGAEESDSGQASE
+240 EGAEESDSGQASE
-253 EEEGLEKDPPKGKKT
+253 EEEEVEKEPPKGKKT
-268 AKEALKKNTGGQT
+268 AKEPPKKTTGGKT

-291 DDDEEDGLGDEDDD
+291 DDDEDGLEDEEDD
-305 EMLHME
+305 EMLHLE

-330 DYLSLADRLFGL
+330 DYSSLADRLFGL

-356 YKVVKTLRDLSEG
+356 YKVVKTLRDLGEG

-399 RGFGEEEEEEE
+399 RGLGEEEEE

-453 KKKRRRKKKKTTGE
+453 RKRRKKTGE
-467 VKTEEQNGVA
+467 VKTEEQNGVV
-477 AKSEVKVEEDTT
+477 AKSEVKAEEDTT
-489 PASAPQTA
+489 PASAPQTT
-497 DSKDAETEPSIPA
+497 DSKEAETEPSIPA
-510 KGTDTGASLLKEKA
+510 KGTDTRAAILKEKA
-524 KVVAMETGVQSGT
+524 KVTAMETGVQSET
-537 PQDVVVGNL
+537 PRDVVVGNL

-555 QKKQSETPVPD
+555 QKKQSETPKPD

-577 PKTPAPKQKEEV
+577 SKTPAPKEEEV
-589 AEPAKSAPE
+589 AEPAKTAPE
-598 TATTTPSRRKNTK
+598 TATTTLSRRKNTK
-611 QEPEEQT
+611 QKPEEQT
-618 TVEEVEMALETV
+618 TVEEVEMTLETV

-636 PPKKKR
+636 PPKKR
-642 RRRRNKVKRNAETDT
+642 RRRRKKVTRTAEEAETDT

-664 DSTPAEEPPV
+664 ESTPAKEPPA

-684 KKKLKVAKAGEESA
+684 KKKLKVAKAGEES
-698 GGETRP
+698 
-704 GTEAD
+704 TEA
-709 VLVVDTKVEPACV
+709 
-722 ATSTPLKKK
+722 
-731 KHATAE
+731 
-737 EQSVEAEGE
+737 E
-746 TPPKADANLTL
+746 TPPKAEANLTL
-757 IDAEVQTLEAAT
+757 IDTEVQTLEAAT

-775 KKHATAE
+775 KK
-782 VQTLE
+782 
-787 AATPTPLKKKK
+787 KKR
-798 YATAEVQ
+798 
-805 TLEAATP
+805 
-812 TPLKKKK
+812 
-819 YATAEVQT
+819 
-827 LEAATPT
+827 
-834 PLKKKKYATAEVQTL
+834 
-849 EAATPTPLKK
+849 
-859 KKHATAEVQTLEAAT
+859 
-874 PTPLKK
+874 
-880 KKHPTAEV
+880 
-888 QTLEAATPTP
+888 
-898 LNKKN
+898 
-903 KSSGLVEQEPE
+903 SSGRVAQEPE

-927 TDADLDTPLKKGKKK
+927 TDADLDTPLKKGKK
-942 RKVPVVIEFEAE
+942 RKVPVVIEVEAE
-954 VNGMAGGKKAKLSND
+954 VNGVAGGKKANLSND
-969 SRELSTPVSA
+969 SKELSTPMSA

-1020 PLSSKKKCPTP
+1020 PLSGKKQKKCQTP

-1077 GVLKSPEAS
+1077 GVLKSPEAF

>member
-36 RVRSQKIQGGFEGDE
+36 RVRSQKIQGGFEGEE

-92 FMFLETFLQTI
+92 FMFLETFLQTV

-253 EEEGLEKDPPKGKKT
+253 EEEVEKDPPKGKKN
-268 AKEALKKNTGGQT
+268 AKEALKKTTGGQT
-281 NGTVSTEEDD
+281 NGTVSTEEEDD
-291 DDDEEDGLGDEDDD
+291 DDEDGLGDEDDD

-311 SDSESEMPDDAGI
+311 SDSESEMPDGAGI

-399 RGFGEEEEEEE
+399 RGFGEEEEE

-453 KKKRRRKKKKTTGE
+453 KKRRKKKKTGE

-477 AKSEVKVEEDTT
+477 AKSEVKVEKDTT
-489 PASAPQTA
+489 PASAPQTT
-497 DSKDAETEPSIPA
+497 DSKEAETEPSIPA

-524 KVVAMETGVQSGT
+524 KVTAMETGVQSGT

-577 PKTPAPKQKEEV
+577 SKTPAPKQKEEV

-630 DETTAT
+630 DKTTAT
-636 PPKKKR
+636 PPKKR
-642 RRRRNKVKRNAETDT
+642 RRRRNKVKRTAETDT

-698 GGETRP
+698 GGEIRP
-704 GTEAD
+704 ETEAD

-731 KHATAE
+731 KKKHAKAE
-737 EQSVEAEGE
+737 EQSVEAESE

-757 IDAEVQTLEAAT
+757 IDAEVQTLEATTPTPLKKKKRAKAEVQTLEAAT

-775 KKHATAE
+775 KHAKAE

-798 YATAEVQ
+798 
-805 TLEAATP
+805 
-812 TPLKKKK
+812 
-819 YATAEVQT
+819 
-827 LEAATPT
+827 
-834 PLKKKKYATAEVQTL
+834 
-849 EAATPTPLKK
+849 
-859 KKHATAEVQTLEAAT
+859 
-874 PTPLKK
+874 
-880 KKHPTAEV
+880 
-888 QTLEAATPTP
+888 
-898 LNKKN
+898 
-903 KSSGLVEQEPE
+903 SSGLVAQELE

-927 TDADLDTPLKKGKKK
+927 TDADPDTPLKKGKKK

-969 SRELSTPVSA
+969 SKELSTPVRA
-979 KKTKKMTPKKA
+979 KKNKKMTPKKA

-1020 PLSSKKKCPTP
+1020 QLSSKKKKCQTP

>member
-13 AQRLASNERPM
+13 AQRLASNEKPM
-24 RTKAIKK
+24 RTKAIRK

-36 RVRSQKIQGGFEGDE
+36 SVRSQKIQGGFEGDE

-81 LIHSFQNIQSQ
+81 LMHSFQNIQSQ

-153 VLHSSS
+153 VLNSSS

-190 MTFIDPFCK
+190 LTFIDPFCK

-210 RAICSS
+210 KAICSS

-240 GGAEESDSGQASE
+240 EGAEESDSGQASE
-253 EEEGLEKDPPKGKKT
+253 EEEEVEKEPPKGKKT
-268 AKEALKKNTGGQT
+268 AKEPPKKTTGGQT

-291 DDDEEDGLGDEDDD
+291 DDEDGLEDEEDD
-305 EMLHME
+305 EMLHLE

-330 DYLSLADRLFGL
+330 DYSSLADRLFGL

-356 YKVVKTLRDLSEG
+356 YKVVKTLRDLGEG

-399 RGFGEEEEEEE
+399 RGLGEEEEE

-430 QTAATDDSKPAETP
+430 QTAATDDTKPAETP

-453 KKKRRRKKKKTTGE
+453 RKRRKKTGE
-467 VKTEEQNGVA
+467 VKTEEQNGVV
-477 AKSEVKVEEDTT
+477 AKSEVKAEEDTT
-489 PASAPQTA
+489 PASAPQTT
-497 DSKDAETEPSIPA
+497 DSKEAETEPSIPA
-510 KGTDTGASLLKEKA
+510 KGTDTRAAILKEKA
-524 KVVAMETGVQSGT
+524 KVTAMETGVQSET
-537 PQDVVVGNL
+537 PRDVVVGNL

-555 QKKQSETPVPD
+555 QKKQSETPKPD

-577 PKTPAPKQKEEV
+577 SKTPAPKEEEV
-589 AEPAKSAPE
+589 AEPAKTAPE
-598 TATTTPSRRKNTK
+598 TATTTLSRRKNTK
-611 QEPEEQT
+611 QKPEEQT
-618 TVEEVEMALETV
+618 TVEEVEMTLETV

-636 PPKKKR
+636 PPKKR
-642 RRRRNKVKRNAETDT
+642 RRRRKKVTRTAEEAETDT

-664 DSTPAEEPPV
+664 ESTPAKEPPA

-684 KKKLKVAKAGEESA
+684 KKKLKVAKAGEES
-698 GGETRP
+698 
-704 GTEAD
+704 TEA
-709 VLVVDTKVEPACV
+709 
-722 ATSTPLKKK
+722 
-731 KHATAE
+731 
-737 EQSVEAEGE
+737 E
-746 TPPKADANLTL
+746 TPPKAEANLTL
-757 IDAEVQTLEAAT
+757 IDTEVQTLEAAT

-775 KKHATAE
+775 KK
-782 VQTLE
+782 
-787 AATPTPLKKKK
+787 KKR
-798 YATAEVQ
+798 
-805 TLEAATP
+805 
-812 TPLKKKK
+812 
-819 YATAEVQT
+819 
-827 LEAATPT
+827 
-834 PLKKKKYATAEVQTL
+834 
-849 EAATPTPLKK
+849 
-859 KKHATAEVQTLEAAT
+859 
-874 PTPLKK
+874 
-880 KKHPTAEV
+880 
-888 QTLEAATPTP
+888 
-898 LNKKN
+898 
-903 KSSGLVEQEPE
+903 SSGRVAQEPE

-927 TDADLDTPLKKGKKK
+927 TDADLDTPLKKGKK
-942 RKVPVVIEFEAE
+942 RKVPVVIEVEAE
-954 VNGMAGGKKAKLSND
+954 VNGVAGGKKANLSND
-969 SRELSTPVSA
+969 SKELSTPMSA

-1020 PLSSKKKCPTP
+1020 PLSGKKKKKCQTP

-1077 GVLKSPEAS
+1077 GVLKSPEAF

>member
-36 RVRSQKIQGGFEGDE
+36 RVRSQKIQGGFESDE

-240 GGAEESDSGQASE
+240 GGAEESDSGQ
-253 EEEGLEKDPPKGKKT
+253 
-268 AKEALKKNTGGQT
+268 
-281 NGTVSTEEDD
+281 
-291 DDDEEDGLGDEDDD
+291 
-305 EMLHME
+305 
-311 SDSESEMPDDAGI
+311 SEMPDDAGI

-399 RGFGEEEEEEE
+399 RGFGEEEAE
-410 SSPAKKWKGKKK
+410 SSPAKKWK

-453 KKKRRRKKKKTTGE
+453 KRKKKKKKTGE
-467 VKTEEQNGVA
+467 VKTEEQTGVT
-477 AKSEVKVEEDTT
+477 AKSEVKVEKDT
-489 PASAPQTA
+489 ASAPQTT
-497 DSKDAETEPSIPA
+497 DSKEAETEPSIPA

-524 KVVAMETGVQSGT
+524 KVTAMETGVQSGT

-577 PKTPAPKQKEEV
+577 SKTPAPKQKEEV

-611 QEPEEQT
+611 
-618 TVEEVEMALETV
+618 
-630 DETTAT
+630 
-636 PPKKKR
+636 
-642 RRRRNKVKRNAETDT
+642 
-657 TQVDLEP
+657 
-664 DSTPAEEPPV
+664 
-674 DLRIAATPLK
+674 
-684 KKKLKVAKAGEESA
+684 
-698 GGETRP
+698 
-704 GTEAD
+704 
-709 VLVVDTKVEPACV
+709 
-722 ATSTPLKKK
+722 
-731 KHATAE
+731 
-737 EQSVEAEGE
+737 
-746 TPPKADANLTL
+746 
-757 IDAEVQTLEAAT
+757 
-769 PTPLKK
+769 
-775 KKHATAE
+775 
-782 VQTLE
+782 
-787 AATPTPLKKKK
+787 
-798 YATAEVQ
+798 
-805 TLEAATP
+805 
-812 TPLKKKK
+812 
-819 YATAEVQT
+819 
-827 LEAATPT
+827 
-834 PLKKKKYATAEVQTL
+834 
-849 EAATPTPLKK
+849 
-859 KKHATAEVQTLEAAT
+859 
-874 PTPLKK
+874 
-880 KKHPTAEV
+880 
-888 QTLEAATPTP
+888 
-898 LNKKN
+898 
-903 KSSGLVEQEPE
+903 
-914 TTTVEESVSEEQP
+914 
-927 TDADLDTPLKKGKKK
+927 
-942 RKVPVVIEFEAE
+942 
-954 VNGMAGGKKAKLSND
+954 
-969 SRELSTPVSA
+969 
-979 KKTKKMTPKKA
+979 
-990 GAESDFITFQ
+990 
-1000 NHATIPTPLF
+1000 
-1010 FKTTKGSPST
+1010 
-1020 PLSSKKKCPTP
+1020 
-1031 KSESKKVTFGLNKN
+1031 
-1045 KTAEFRKTDRS
+1045 KTDRS